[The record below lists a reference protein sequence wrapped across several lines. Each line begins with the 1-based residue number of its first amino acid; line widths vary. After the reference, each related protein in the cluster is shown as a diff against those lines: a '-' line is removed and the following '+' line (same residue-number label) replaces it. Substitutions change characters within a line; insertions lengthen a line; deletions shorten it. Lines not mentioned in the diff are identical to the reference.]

1 MQLLST
7 AILFSTLSAEAA
19 ATPNSSVSILTSAA
33 RSDAQR
39 VLSLPPL
46 LPLPLVPSWSTWL
59 RLSAGWA
66 GLGGAWRVEPARPL
80 PRSFCLHEIYAQLA
94 ELPTLDRVGRFAHID
109 LAMPGLSAGPE
120 LIRLAPDPPRE
131 DYLRAQQL
139 TPGWSLWYALG
150 GNRIALGVATG
161 TRFLLAEQS
170 ETVVDLIT
178 SEARL
183 AVFLP

>member
-1 MQLLST
+1 VQLIST
-7 AILFSTLSAEAA
+7 AILFSTLSAEAISS
-19 ATPNSSVSILTSAA
+19 SSVSVLGSAPP
-33 RSDAQR
+33 SDIRR
-39 VLSLPPL
+39 VPSLPA
-46 LPLPLVPSWSTWL
+46 LPLVPSWSTWL
-59 RLSAGWA
+59 LPAGSAA
-66 GLGGAWRVEPARPL
+66 GAPWLFEPSRAL
-80 PRSFCLHEIYAQLA
+80 PRSFCWSEIYSQLSQ
-94 ELPTLDRVGRFAHID
+94 LPTLDRMGRFAHID

-120 LIRLAPDPPRE
+120 LVRLAPEPPRE

-139 TPGWSLWYALG
+139 TPGWSLWYTPG

>member
-1 MQLLST
+1 VQLLST
-7 AILFSTLSAEAA
+7 AILFSTLSAEAVV
-19 ATPNSSVSILTSAA
+19 TPNSSASILASAA
-33 RSDAQR
+33 HSELQR
-39 VLSLPPL
+39 APRVPSLP
-46 LPLPLVPSWSTWL
+46 PLPLVPSWSSWL
-59 RLSAGWA
+59 LPVGWVSS
-66 GLGGAWRVEPARPL
+66 GGAWLVEPARPL
-80 PRSFCLHEIYAQLA
+80 PRSFCLRQIYSQLA

-139 TPGWSLWYALG
+139 TPGWSLWYAPR

>member
-7 AILFSTLSAEAA
+7 ALLFSTLSAEAV
-19 ATPNSSVSILTSAA
+19 ATNSSASVLAHA
-33 RSDAQR
+33 AQR
-39 VLSLPPL
+39 EAQRARVSLP
-46 LPLPLVPSWSTWL
+46 PLPLVPSWSTWL
-59 RLSAGWA
+59 LLPAG
-66 GLGGAWRVEPARPL
+66 GVGTGGAWLVEPARPL
-80 PRSFCLHEIYAQLA
+80 PRSFCLREIYAQLA

-139 TPGWSLWYALG
+139 TPGWSLWYAPV
-150 GNRIALGVATG
+150 GNRLALGVATG
-161 TRFLLAEQS
+161 TRFLLAEQTD
-170 ETVVDLIT
+170 TVVDLLT

-183 AVFLP
+183 AGFLP

>member
-1 MQLLST
+1 
-7 AILFSTLSAEAA
+7 LFSTLSADAV
-19 ATPNSSVSILTSAA
+19 ATPHSSAGILASVA
-33 RSDAQR
+33 RSDARR
-39 VLSLPPL
+39 VPSLPS
-46 LPLPLVPSWSTWL
+46 LPLVPSWSAWL
-59 RLSAGWA
+59 RLPARWA
-66 GLGGAWRVEPARPL
+66 GPGGPWLVEPASAL
-80 PRSFCLHEIYAQLA
+80 QRSFCLREIYAQLA
-94 ELPTLDRVGRFAHID
+94 DLPTLDRVGRFAHID

-139 TPGWSLWYALG
+139 TPGWSLWYAPG

-170 ETVVDLIT
+170 ETVIDLIT

>member
-7 AILFSTLSAEAA
+7 ALLFSTLSAEAV
-19 ATPNSSVSILTSAA
+19 ATTHSSASAA
-33 RSDAQR
+33 GASQSDAQR
-39 VLSLPPL
+39 AQRSLP
-46 LPLPLVPSWSTWL
+46 PLPLVPSWSAWL
-59 RLSAGWA
+59 RLPMGWA
-66 GLGGAWRVEPARPL
+66 SSGGGWLVEPARPL
-80 PRSFCLHEIYAQLA
+80 PRSFCLREVYAQLA

-109 LAMPGLSAGPE
+109 LVMPGLSAGPE
-120 LIRLAPDPPRE
+120 LIRLAPEPPRE
-131 DYLRAQQL
+131 DYLRAQEL
-139 TPGWSLWYALG
+139 TPGWTLWYAPG

-170 ETVVDLIT
+170 DTVVDLLT